1 MVMITKEL
9 SNEAKTLAIKYG
21 AKYLR
26 REAKWV
32 ANHGKWL
39 TMSLMEY
46 EEETLR
52 KMAEYAESQK
62 RY

>member
-1 MVMITKEL
+1 MIMVTKEL
-9 SNEAKTLAIKYG
+9 SDEAKTLAIKYG

-32 ANHGKWL
+32 ANHEKWL
-39 TMSLMEY
+39 TMSLMKY

-52 KMAEYAESQK
+52 KMAEYAKSQGK
-62 RY
+62 Y

>member
-1 MVMITKEL
+1 MITEKL
-9 SNEAKTLAIKYG
+9 DSEAKTLAIKYG
-21 AKYLR
+21 AEYLR

-32 ANHGKWL
+32 ANHEWL
-39 TMSLMEY
+39 TMSLMGY

>member
-1 MVMITKEL
+1 MIMITKEL
-9 SNEAKTLAIKYG
+9 SDEAKTLATKYG

-26 REAKWV
+26 RETKWV
-32 ANHGKWL
+32 ANHEKWL

>member
-1 MVMITKEL
+1 MVMEEL
-9 SNEAKTLAIKYG
+9 SNKTKALAIKYG
-21 AKYLR
+21 AEYLR

-32 ANHGKWL
+32 ANHEKWL
-39 TMSLMEY
+39 TMSLMGY

-62 RY
+62 G

>member
-1 MVMITKEL
+1 MATEKL
-9 SNEAKTLAIKYG
+9 SNKAKTLAIKYG

-32 ANHGKWL
+32 ANHGEWL